1 MFDVGVQLC
10 KIGFAHV
17 HFDDPALAIDEVGG
31 GCDAD
36 LVKSLGQGAL
46 GIKSHIKWQ
55 LSAFGKLADVGEV
68 VVLHG
73 HSNRAQA
80 LLVIFQVGFN
90 QLGHFFDTCAATG
103 GPEVHKQDL
112 APVLGRGNRLAV
124 DAGEIQ
130 LRGSL
135 PRATQ

>member
-10 KIGFAHV
+10 KIQLAHV

-46 GIKSHIKWQ
+46 GIKGHIQWQ

-90 QLGHFFDTCAATG
+90 QLGHFFDACAATG

-112 APVLGRGNRLAV
+112 APVLGRGDRPAV

-130 LRGSL
+130 LRGCL